1 MPGSATIRRT
11 SSTES
16 FVTTAPG
23 SRHLPSSHRSVR
35 STGSPSGK
43 SPYWQAWSNI
53 NKLGTFIVRGGAGGG
68 SGTTSA
74 SKADT
79 NPLNDDPN
87 YPAKLTEARLA
98 AHNRQVAI
106 NNNNKYSSPYYKGLT
121 DSSLVISRERQ
132 HSFYSPPPA
141 AHEDDRH
148 VAEDVVV
155 VTSAAQLPTFVSR
168 MKEWRRRL
176 SFSSKMENNMEEEL
190 PPPALAPPEIE
201 RDAWTFVAVGA
212 TEVKP
217 MRERFVVH
225 VVDDDAALPS
235 SSTSTVLPSPRG
247 FVAVR
252 DSSDDESDES
262 SSGDENIVGG
272 GGGNKVAAGV
282 DERELLF
289 RWANKYRPRALK
301 DFICNRDKATHLQS
315 IMGEVNCNHFIFQ
328 GPAGVGK
335 RTMIWAM
342 LQEAFGPERVQTKEE
357 RMTFNLKGESIK
369 SITVNV
375 KASSQ
380 HVEVN
385 VSDMKGYEKHIIV
398 ELMKESHQR
407 AADSTTATTSP
418 SKHDSCR
425 AIILHE
431 ADKLSADGVLYI
443 KWMLERYKGF
453 SKFFFSCGGDVS
465 KLQPIRR
472 LCTFVQLFPPSH
484 QEIVEVLEFIAKG
497 EGIELPHKLAARIAG
512 NSSNNLRQA
521 IRSFEAC
528 WRKSYPFSEDQVILT
543 GWEDDIANI
552 AKNIIQEQSPKQL
565 YIIRGKL
572 QNLIEHDVSPEFI
585 FMSLKE
591 ELKSRLHESF
601 TSQVDNLYKDY
612 NRNNSGGKIDCA
624 NQFGVSWGHQL
635 DEVGGKQR
643 CDPARLR
650 VHQFM
655 RIEEFIAKFMSC
667 YKSAMTNGTTVS
679 KESSA

>member
-1 MPGSATIRRT
+1 LCHIIGPGDPNPNMPGSATIRRT

-16 FVTTAPG
+16 FTTTVPG

-53 NKLGTFIVRGGAGGG
+53 NKLGTFIVRGGGG
-68 SGTTSA
+68 SGTTTKLTDA
-74 SKADT
+74 

-141 AHEDDRH
+141 AQEDDGRH

-176 SFSSKMENNMEEEL
+176 SFSSKMENNVEEEL

-212 TEVKP
+212 AEVKP

-235 SSTSTVLPSPRG
+235 SSTRLPLASPRG
-247 FVAVR
+247 YVAVV
-252 DSSDDESDES
+252 DSSDDESDETS
-262 SSGDENIVGG
+262 NDGDESSVVVG
-272 GGGNKVAAGV
+272 GGGNKVAAAGV

-342 LQEAFGPERVQTKEE
+342 LQEAFGPERVQVTL
-357 RMTFNLKGESIK
+357 TLAHLS
-369 SITVNV
+369 
-375 KASSQ
+375 
-380 HVEVN
+380 
-385 VSDMKGYEKHIIV
+385 
-398 ELMKESHQR
+398 
-407 AADSTTATTSP
+407 
-418 SKHDSCR
+418 
-425 AIILHE
+425 IILHE

-484 QEIVEVLEFIAKG
+484 QELNECG
-497 EGIELPHKLAARIAG
+497 CG
-512 NSSNNLRQA
+512 
-521 IRSFEAC
+521 
-528 WRKSYPFSEDQVILT
+528 SYPFSEDQVILT

-591 ELKSRLHESF
+591 ELKSRLDESF

-612 NRNNSGGKIDCA
+612 NRNNSSGSGGKIDCA